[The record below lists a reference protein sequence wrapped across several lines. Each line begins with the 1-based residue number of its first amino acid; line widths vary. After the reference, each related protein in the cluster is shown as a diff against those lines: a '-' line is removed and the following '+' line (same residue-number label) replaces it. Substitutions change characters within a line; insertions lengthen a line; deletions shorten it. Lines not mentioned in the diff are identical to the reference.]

1 MTSPKI
7 GRRQL
12 VEVLSR
18 MADETIESEAMTTKR
33 FSALVRWQTEFRR
46 LTATGLQSIS
56 AKRLSEML
64 LARVR
69 IMMDDGVPLGVSGDS
84 RDHIGYS
91 DLLYMLGAR

>member
-12 VEVLSR
+12 VSILSH
-18 MADETIESEAMTTKR
+18 MADEKIESEAMTAKR
-33 FSALVRWQTEFRR
+33 FNALVRWQTECRR
-46 LTATGLQSIS
+46 LTAIGLQSIS

-69 IMMDDGVPLGVSGDS
+69 IMMDDGVPAAVSGDS
-84 RDHIGYS
+84 RDHIGYN
-91 DLLYMLGAR
+91 DLLHMLGA